1 MTDTTAN
8 SSNDSLIE
16 AIEKDLNDVDQA
28 LARLADG
35 NYFKDEVTGAP
46 LQPEFLA
53 ANPLARRNS

>member
-8 SSNDSLIE
+8 GSNDSLIE

-46 LQPEFLA
+46 IRPEVLT
-53 ANPLARRNS
+53 ANPLARRNR